1 MAGTLETRGGEVMRF
16 FLSYA
21 RKERDIA
28 DQIRLALIDGR
39 RHTVFFDRDH
49 IPAGESYTAV
59 ILQAIRDCERLI
71 FLISPRSV
79 APRAYAITELR
90 FARERWPHPRGFVLP
105 VLVEPTDRA
114 QIPSYLKAVSIYEP
128 QGDIAAEV
136 AYEVERWVPVDPWRM
151 DIPRTFA
158 AVGAGFQAHEAQFR
172 AADPARRREVA
183 AYFKNIGDCL
193 DAVYESLS
201 RGDVPHGR
209 CAEMAD
215 YAKRLSDV
223 VADDIGEDEADEL
236 SQLLQAAHEVERFY
250 ELNSSAEKAEQL
262 PDIAKAAGQFQGLAN
277 AVRAGYRGRRGRT
290 GRSGTAHP

>member
-1 MAGTLETRGGEVMRF
+1 MKL

-28 DQIRLALIDGR
+28 DQIRLALIDGH

-49 IPAGESYTAV
+49 IPAGGSYSTV
-59 ILQAIRDCERLI
+59 IIHAIRDSERLI

-90 FARERWPHPRGFVLP
+90 FARERWPHPQGFVLP
-105 VLVEPTDRA
+105 VMVEPTDRT
-114 QIPSYLKAVSIYEP
+114 QIPPYLKAVSIYEP

-136 AYEVERWVPVDPWRM
+136 AYEVERWSHIDPWRM
-151 DIPRTFA
+151 DIPRTFT
-158 AVGAGFQAHEAQFR
+158 AVGAGFEAHQAQFR

-183 AYFKNIGDCL
+183 AYFQNIGDCL
-193 DAVYESLS
+193 SAVYDSLN
-201 RGDVPHGR
+201 RGEVPHGR

-215 YAKRLSDV
+215 YAKRLPDV

-250 ELNSSAEKAEQL
+250 ELNSSAEKAKQL
-262 PDIAKAAGQFQGLAN
+262 PDLAKAAGQFQGLAN
-277 AVRAGYRGRRGRT
+277 AVRAGYRGRRSRT
-290 GRSGTAHP
+290 GGSGMTHP